1 MFSSLEAEYEYSVL
15 TAGKRD
21 NRKRD
26 NGETATDVVAV
37 SLAHAPVSLVGVH
50 HGGEV
55 VLLAADNINGGP
67 VCLGVERLCNLVAA
81 VIMKIG

>member
-1 MFSSLEAEYEYSVL
+1 ML
-15 TAGKRD
+15 TAG
-21 NRKRD
+21 KRD

-67 VCLGVERLCNLVAA
+67 VCLGEERLCNLVAA
-81 VIMKIG
+81 VIMEMS